1 MKVINTP
8 ITFEEIVMVMINYK
22 TEGLTDWLIVPW
34 AQRVDE
40 RLTVENNSLLKAVG
54 LLRAN
59 SRLTAGSQGKQ
70 LTEIR
75 TERTID
81 CLID

>member
-40 RLTVENNSLLKAVG
+40 RVTVENNSL
-54 LLRAN
+54 
-59 SRLTAGSQGKQ
+59 
-70 LTEIR
+70 
-75 TERTID
+75 
-81 CLID
+81 